1 MTTPTNTS
9 PSRGTA
15 QSLATPPRY
24 IIPRTTPVLHPPP
37 PGMLV
42 KLQNSVTL
50 ILHIFYIALLYSTVC
65 TYVLCQFSFI
75 GCLFSHTHQ
84 KISHVTVMWHHMSP
98 VFVFLAHQSR
108 NVLEPSSLASRS
120 LLQGNYFTFCCHA
133 DIAAVKCGCCH
144 YYVCDIHLF
153 KFWCIKCRCAV

>member
-108 NVLEPSSLASRS
+108 NVLEPSSLA
-120 LLQGNYFTFCCHA
+120 A
-133 DIAAVKCGCCH
+133 DH
-144 YYVCDIHLF
+144 YYREIISHFVATLTLPLSNV
-153 KFWCIKCRCAV
+153 AVAIIMYVIFTCLNFDA